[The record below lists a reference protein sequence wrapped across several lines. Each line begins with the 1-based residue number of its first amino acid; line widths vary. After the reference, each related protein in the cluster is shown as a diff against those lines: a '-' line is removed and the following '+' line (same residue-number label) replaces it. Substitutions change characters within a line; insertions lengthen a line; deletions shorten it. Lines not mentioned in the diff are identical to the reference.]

1 MKDLS
6 AIDFKDNVRYVVRRY
21 LKTLGIKVPKQ
32 KSSKP
37 QPTVDNNKSGV
48 FGVCLDKVESV
59 NIGEDFYCSVP
70 KFLVDSATFLQQHIS
85 TEGLFRK
92 SGSVQRQKVLKQKA
106 DLGEELQNVQP
117 HDVASLVKQ
126 FFRQLPEPLLTNHLY
141 DCFVKTQRL
150 DEEGDQ
156 VEAVLLLCL
165 LLPIAHLTTLQFI
178 MRFLAKV
185 ASCSQQSKMGTNN
198 LAIVLTPNL
207 IHSAK
212 KEGNCPASEKQLK
225 EQTAVIDLL
234 LQHADKIG
242 LVSED
247 IYERAKL
254 IDDDLVDSL
263 TQSSGDELDDN
274 MRRGNKRQS
283 RPRTRT
289 GSLSGFVT
297 GLGQRFKTSSL
308 KVPANIVSNPAHRRS
323 KSVKAELMRKDKYS
337 LDDAVL
343 DKKNVCELENLVVR
357 NNQRMS
363 VRLHN
368 KRRPYDTNVIT
379 LSPATKS
386 RRALLTDMTN
396 DQGIS
401 HPRLVSASTQMFTTP
416 IKPLMPSRP
425 VHQMVKP
432 GHSRILLS
440 NETEHVKVVDTM
452 SYIPSPNGKCA
463 SPTMSAASNELLVQ
477 SPNNGRNGN
486 TRRRI
491 KRRHSSG
498 ATSCF
503 SNSPRNKHQD
513 SSKNTAASKES
524 HKSNDRPHSPS
535 IAVSNDALEM
545 SHISVAATLESADTP
560 TQSRVHYAGASLPC
574 KYHKA
579 TPPMPS
585 TEPEF
590 RKVLSQEI

>member
-6 AIDFKDNVRYVVRRY
+6 AIDFKHNVRYVVRRY

-274 MRRGNKRQS
+274 MRRGSKRQS

-297 GLGQRFKTSSL
+297 GLGQRFKTSSS

-379 LSPATKS
+379 LSPATK

-463 SPTMSAASNELLVQ
+463 SPAMSAASNELLVQ
-477 SPNNGRNGN
+477 SPNNGKNGT

-545 SHISVAATLESADTP
+545 SHISVAATLESVDTP
-560 TQSRVHYAGASLPC
+560 AQSRVRYAGASLPC

>member
-59 NIGEDFYCSVP
+59 NVGEDFYCSVP

-274 MRRGNKRQS
+274 MRRGSKRQS

-297 GLGQRFKTSSL
+297 GLGQRFKTSSS
-308 KVPANIVSNPAHRRS
+308 KVPSNIVSNPAHRRS

-477 SPNNGRNGN
+477 SPNNGRNGT

-545 SHISVAATLESADTP
+545 SHISVAATLESVDTP
-560 TQSRVHYAGASLPC
+560 TQSRVRYAGASLPC

>member
-37 QPTVDNNKSGV
+37 QPTIDNNKSGV

-59 NIGEDFYCSVP
+59 NVGEDFYCSVP

-297 GLGQRFKTSSL
+297 GLGQRFKTSSS
-308 KVPANIVSNPAHRRS
+308 KVPSNIVSNPVHRRS

-379 LSPATKS
+379 LSPATK

-463 SPTMSAASNELLVQ
+463 SPAMSAASNEMLVQ
-477 SPNNGRNGN
+477 SPNNGRNGT

-535 IAVSNDALEM
+535 IAVSNNALEM

>member
-59 NIGEDFYCSVP
+59 NVGEDFYCSVP

-274 MRRGNKRQS
+274 MRRGSKRQS

-297 GLGQRFKTSSL
+297 GLGQRFKTSSS
-308 KVPANIVSNPAHRRS
+308 KVPSNIVSNPAHRRS

-379 LSPATKS
+379 LSPATK

-477 SPNNGRNGN
+477 SPNNGRNGT

-545 SHISVAATLESADTP
+545 SHISVAATLESVDTP
-560 TQSRVHYAGASLPC
+560 TQSRVRYAGASLPC